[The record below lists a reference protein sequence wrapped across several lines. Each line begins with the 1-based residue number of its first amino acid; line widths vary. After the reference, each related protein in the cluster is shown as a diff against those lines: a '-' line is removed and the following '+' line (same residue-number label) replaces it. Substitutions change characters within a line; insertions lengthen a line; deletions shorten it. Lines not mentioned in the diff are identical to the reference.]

1 MWLAEPSTLK
11 HRRDGGPGF
20 GDLFQAANLTDGL
33 VTHLRFDN
41 TTGTTAT
48 NEVGPDGTLYNMAN
62 NDWVAGKFG
71 NALDFDGSNDYVD
84 LPESAGDVTSI
95 TVSAWLKPYQLAW
108 DVIASKVPAGNS
120 GGKGWEFRYASD
132 GSIRFRLWWPASGS
146 NTEVDTAV
154 GQFTS
159 VRGIT
164 LLRATAKT
172 QRSAKYLNGSMLR
185 AENMG
190 TRTPAAGNVKVRI
203 GTGINRNTTN
213 RFRGF
218 DGRV

>member
-1 MWLAEPSTLK
+1 M
-11 HRRDGGPGF
+11 
-20 GDLFQAANLTDGL
+20 ANLTAGL

-95 TVSAWLKPYQLAW
+95 TVSAWLNPYQLAW

-132 GSIRFRLWWPASGS
+132 GSVRFRLGGQNGS
-146 NTEVDTAV
+146 ITEVDTPV
-154 GQFTS
+154 GQ
-159 VRGIT
+159 
-164 LLRATAKT
+164 LLPV
-172 QRSAKYLNGSMLR
+172 QHPLL
-185 AENMG
+185 
-190 TRTPAAGNVKVRI
+190 
-203 GTGINRNTTN
+203 
-213 RFRGF
+213 
-218 DGRV
+218 